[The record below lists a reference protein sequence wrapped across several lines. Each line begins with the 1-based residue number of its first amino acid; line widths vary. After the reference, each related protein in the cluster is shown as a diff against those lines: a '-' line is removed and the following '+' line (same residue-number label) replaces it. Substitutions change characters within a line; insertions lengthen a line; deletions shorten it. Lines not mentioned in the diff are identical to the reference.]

1 MFKKKKIAQTKTPMQ
16 VSQFTTN
23 NGPVNAEL
31 ASLREDIKGKKFS
44 DVVDEEGNQYV
55 DLVMEGG
62 GMLGIALVGYVYTLE
77 QMGLRFLQLGGTSAG
92 SINAMLMAAAGPMH
106 QPSSKWILEIMANKD
121 FQEFVDGD
129 SDARDFIK
137 TITSSGHWTKVAIKG
152 AQVLDN
158 FREDFGLNPGTNFH
172 EWLSGLL
179 AEKGVD
185 TLAKLRAQR
194 LQGHDTLRHR
204 LTGAPYVADTPGRI
218 ALVAADITTQ
228 TKVSFPEMAH
238 LYWADPEQVNPADFV
253 RASMSIPFFFHPMRL
268 TNLPFGKEKL
278 AQWREVGYDGNVP
291 DEVFFIDGGIMSNFP
306 IDLFH
311 DNHKVPTAPT
321 FGVKLGIDRNQPRII
336 RKFPNLLGA
345 IFDSARQVHDFDFI
359 ARNPDYKHLVHCLDT
374 DGFNWIDF
382 SMPDAEKLRLFEV
395 GVRGAAS
402 FLRKFN
408 WEKYKELRQ
417 AMVTLEAK
425 SDDMRP
431 GEPKTIPVK
440 VIKNEESPSV

>member
-1 MFKKKKIAQTKTPMQ
+1 MQ

-31 ASLREDIKGKKFS
+31 ASLREDIKGKQFS
-44 DVVDEEGNQYV
+44 DVIDDQGNQYV

-92 SINAMLMAAAGPMH
+92 SINAMLMAAAGPMNE
-106 QPSSKWILEIMANKD
+106 PGSEWILKIMANKD

-129 SDARDFIK
+129 SDAKDFIQTATAK
-137 TITSSGHWTKVAIKG
+137 SGWKKVALKG
-152 AQVLDN
+152 LQVIDN

-194 LQGHDTLRHR
+194 LQGHDLLRHR
-204 LTGAPYVADTPGRI
+204 LSGAPYKATTPGRI

-228 TKVSFPEMAH
+228 TKVSFPEMAP
-238 LYWADPEQVNPADFV
+238 LYWADPDSVNPANFV
-253 RASMSIPFFFHPMRL
+253 RASMSIPFFFHPLRL
-268 TNLPFGKEKL
+268 TNLPYGEDKL
-278 AQWREVGYDGNVP
+278 AQWREVGYEGNVP

-311 DNHKVPTAPT
+311 DTHKVPAAPT
-321 FGVKLGIDRNQPRII
+321 FGVKLGIDRNKPRII

-382 SMPDAEKLRLFEV
+382 SMPDEEKIRLFEV
-395 GVRGAAS
+395 GVRGAAN
-402 FLRKFN
+402 FLRKFD
-408 WEKYKELRQ
+408 WGKYKELRQ
-417 AMVTLEAK
+417 ALVNLNAK
-425 SDDMRP
+425 SEEMEVTEKRV
-431 GEPKTIPVK
+431 IPIK
-440 VIKNEESPSV
+440 ILKNEDSPTT